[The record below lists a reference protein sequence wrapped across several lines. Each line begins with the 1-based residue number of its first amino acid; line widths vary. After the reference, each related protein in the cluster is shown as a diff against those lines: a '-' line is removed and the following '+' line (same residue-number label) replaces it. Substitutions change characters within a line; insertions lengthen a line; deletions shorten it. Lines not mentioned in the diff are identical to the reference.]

1 MIRQAKREDVEGLA
15 ALLRSL
21 PDDLPRFGLEPLG
34 ITVERVAEALGA
46 GGDANTL
53 LVSEDAGEITGF
65 LNVHWQPSLLHSGGE
80 GFVSALFIH
89 PDYRG
94 QGIGRALLTH
104 VQEEGRRRGCSRLLL
119 LNMRDRA
126 SYARGFYAKLGWR
139 ERPDAANFV
148 FDLKGKA
155 S

>member
-1 MIRQAKREDVEGLA
+1 MIRQAKREDAQKLA
-15 ALLRSL
+15 VLLRSL
-21 PDDLPRFGLEPLG
+21 PEDLPRFGLEPLEA
-34 ITVERVAEALGA
+34 TVKQVSEALRA
-46 GGDANTL
+46 GGDATTL
-53 LVSEDAGEITGF
+53 LVAEEAGEISGF
-65 LNVHWQPSLLHSGGE
+65 VHTHWQPSVLHSGGE

-89 PDYRG
+89 PGHRG
-94 QGIGRALLTH
+94 RGVGQALLTR
-104 VQEEGRRRGCSRLLL
+104 VQAEGRRRGCSRLLL

-126 SYARGFYAKLGWR
+126 SYTRGFYAKLGWR